1 MSRIRGEGRS
11 SKQAARYP
19 SKIRAPLPLSIRSNS
34 FLQSYLI
41 SRLCKLQGR
50 AVNSR
55 GSSRTRRWAPRSGS
69 CSCSSS
75 YLRSPRRSEPLPF
88 SLPRLSPSLILSISI
103 CRILPH
109 NTSKAIPNA
118 KKHPVRLC
126 LWHRYASH
134 IEQLIVH

>member
-88 SLPRLSPSLILSISI
+88 SLPRLSPSLIHLHLPYTTAQHQQGNTKRKKAPSQTLSLAQI
-103 CRILPH
+103 CF
-109 NTSKAIPNA
+109 T
-118 KKHPVRLC
+118 
-126 LWHRYASH
+126 Y
-134 IEQLIVH
+134 